1 MPSTTIN
8 AGMFSPDVCCFT
20 GLLSSPQNNRQTSSN
35 CLLEHRRRITIH
47 PLARLDYRLLPRYG
61 KYVSTFVLDPDNVR
75 VICWQLTVNADAR
88 RRGREDVFKNLPADL
103 VENFP

>member
-1 MPSTTIN
+1 LAAPIGCDYPIERPIDGRVVYLSEGR
-8 AGMFSPDVCCFT
+8 ASPDT
-20 GLLSSPQNNRQTSSN
+20 AQTLERDGLVRCQYD
-35 CLLEHRRRITIH
+35 E
-47 PLARLDYRLLPRYG
+47 DG
-61 KYVSTFVLDPDNVR
+61 KYVSTFVLDRDDVR